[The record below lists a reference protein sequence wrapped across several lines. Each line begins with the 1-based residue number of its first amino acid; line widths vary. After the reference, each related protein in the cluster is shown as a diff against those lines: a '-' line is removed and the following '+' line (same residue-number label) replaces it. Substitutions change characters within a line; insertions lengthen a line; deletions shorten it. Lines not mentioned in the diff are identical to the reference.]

1 MIDKL
6 FKLIVIVF
14 VGGFLLYLIPLII
27 YLFIFQ
33 PLQIREPISNKY
45 PIGANVIVNKL
56 SSKFGSFNNGDIIAF
71 KSLKNPDIDVVG
83 VIERVEQE
91 TIFIANYPAPLKKTD
106 IIGKI
111 MFCYANCK

>member
-1 MIDKL
+1 MKITK
-6 FKLIVIVF
+6 FQIIMVKSIFYHYGHIT
-14 VGGFLLYLIPLII
+14 YLII